1 MSEQYS
7 DDRALDAGVVYPILE
22 MKVSIVTNEGDTLC
36 YLLIAET

>member
-22 MKVSIVTNEGDTLC
+22 MRFKHDDEQGIFGVIPTYC
-36 YLLIAET
+36 